1 MKKYKKRRKFPFPFK
16 LLLFFLFLSS
26 FFFFILIQY
35 DTKIFQAVIEISHIQ
50 SKAAANIIIDNAVED
65 TIKELNITSSDF
77 FIEKQQDNVSVNTL
91 LINTFCSS
99 VSTGI
104 TEGLSAISEEK
115 ILIPMGIITGIDM
128 FANTGPNIP
137 FSLRPMG
144 AATVDYETSFSSAGI
159 NQINFKIW
167 IDVSMGIKI
176 VSPLWQQTMTVTRK
190 IMLVDTVI
198 SGTVPERYMTL
209 N

>member
-1 MKKYKKRRKFPFPFK
+1 MPAVFSR
-16 LLLFFLFLSS
+16 L
-26 FFFFILIQY
+26 QY

-167 IDVSMGIKI
+167 IDVSMEIKI

>member
-77 FIEKQQDNVSVNTL
+77 FIEKQQDNVSDNTL

-167 IDVSMGIKI
+167 IDVSMEIKI

>member
-50 SKAAANIIIDNAVED
+50 SKAAANIIIDNAEED

-77 FIEKQQDNVSVNTL
+77 FIEEQQDNVSVNTL

-167 IDVSMGIKI
+167 IDVSMEIKI